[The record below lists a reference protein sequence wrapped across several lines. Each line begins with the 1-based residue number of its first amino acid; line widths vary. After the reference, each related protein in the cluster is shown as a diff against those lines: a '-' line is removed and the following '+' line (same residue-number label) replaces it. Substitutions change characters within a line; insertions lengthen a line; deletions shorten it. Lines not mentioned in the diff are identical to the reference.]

1 VINHGYFYWDG
12 YAFRVASAGEI
23 LRRSIYMKINEI
35 ENGLI
40 LEGIPDF
47 DAKHIFECGQCF
59 RWAKEDDGSYT
70 GIAFGKVLNVKS
82 DYDKKTVV
90 LGNTGLKDFWNIWF
104 EYFDLGRDYGAI
116 KEVLSEDPVLHM
128 AINYGKGIRILK
140 QEPWELLISYI
151 MSANNSIPMI
161 SRSISLLS
169 EMYGKQVC
177 YRGKAYYTF
186 PTPEELLGAGIEG
199 ISLCR
204 AGFRCKYIYQAV
216 KIVNS
221 GEIRLEEIAALDIY
235 DARRSLMK
243 VPGVGPKVADC
254 IMLFS
259 MQKYEAYP
267 VDVWVKRVTEY
278 FFLGRDVKMKE
289 IQHFAEGK
297 FGSMAGF
304 AQEYLFYYAREL
316 KINPD
321 K

>member
-1 VINHGYFYWDG
+1 
-12 YAFRVASAGEI
+12 
-23 LRRSIYMKINEI
+23 MKITEI

-40 LEGIPDF
+40 LENVSDF

-59 RWAKEDDGSYT
+59 RWTKEEDGSYT
-70 GIAFGKVLNVKS
+70 GISFGKVLNVKS
-82 DYDKKTVV
+82 DYEKGTVI
-90 LGNTGLKDFWNIWF
+90 LDNTNLKDFQDIWF
-104 EYFDLGRDYGAI
+104 DYFDLGRDYGAI
-116 KEVLSEDPVLHM
+116 KEALSEDPVLDH
-128 AINYGKGIRILK
+128 AIKYGKGIRILK

-161 SRSISLLS
+161 ARSIRLLS
-169 EMYGKQVC
+169 EMYGKQVH
-177 YRGKAYYTF
+177 YKGNTYYTF
-186 PTPEELLGAGIEG
+186 PAPDELQGAGLEG

-204 AGFRCKYIYQAV
+204 AGFRCKYIYQASEM
-216 KIVNS
+216 VNS
-221 GEIRLEEIAALDIY
+221 GEIRLEEITALNIDN
-235 DARRSLMK
+235 ARSLLMK

-259 MQKYEAYP
+259 MQKYNAYP

-289 IQHFAEGK
+289 IQRFAEEK
-297 FGSMAGF
+297 FGDLAGF

-321 K
+321 KMI